1 MRKLFIGVLAATAF
15 AAAPA
20 VAQDKFNLTLAG
32 ASPGGLWSALGAGL
46 DKTLAKAYPGSTVTY
61 QTGGGGLANAKL
73 VQDKKVPMG
82 LAVDPELAWG
92 YRGMGPYKGKPQ
104 KDLRVLLRVYSA
116 ESRFQYMHVLING
129 DVAKQYNIKTMDDVK
144 KHQKNLRVAFNRP
157 GNIDGEI
164 GIASFTKSGV
174 DIKPFKQVVRAAS
187 QEMTSLMQ
195 DRRIDMQVFGISYNH
210 ARIRE
215 LDKGIP
221 LNMIG
226 LNPKAVD
233 AMIADFGGKACTIKA
248 SEYKFIQE
256 DKLSHCVGG
265 VVMVHKDMP
274 DETAYKIVK
283 GVLTNI
289 DTFRSAHRAL
299 QKATTPQSL
308 AEGSVAP
315 HHPGALKAYREAGLA
330 K

>member
-1 MRKLFIGVLAATAF
+1 MRNLMIGIIGAACI

-32 ASPGGLWSALGAGL
+32 ASPGGLWSTIGAAL

-92 YRGMGPYKGKPQ
+92 YRGIGPYKGKPQ
-104 KDLRVLLRVYSA
+104 KDLRVLLRVYSS
-116 ESRFQYMHVLING
+116 ESRFQYMHVMING
-129 DVAKQYNIKTMDDVK
+129 DVAKQYNIQTMDDVK
-144 KHQKNLRVAFNRP
+144 KNVKNLRVAFNRP
-157 GNIDGEI
+157 GNIDGDI
-164 GIASFTKSGV
+164 GIAAFEKSGV
-174 DIKPFKQVVRAAS
+174 SIKPFKQVVRAAS

-215 LDKGIP
+215 LEKGIP

-226 LNPKAVD
+226 LTQQAVD
-233 AMIADFGGKACTIKA
+233 AMIAEFGGKGCTIKT
-248 SEYKFIQE
+248 SEYKFIQQ

-265 VVMVHKDMP
+265 VVMVHKDMS
-274 DETAYKIVK
+274 DDMAHRIVK
-283 GVLTNI
+283 GVLDNI
-289 DTFRSAHRAL
+289 ETFKSAHRAL
-299 QKATTPQSL
+299 KGATTPQSL

-315 HHPGALKAYREAGLA
+315 HHPGAVKAFREAGLV

>member
-1 MRKLFIGVLAATAF
+1 MRKLILGTVAVAAF
-15 AAAPA
+15 ASAPA
-20 VAQDKFNLTLAG
+20 MAQDKFNLTLAG
-32 ASPGGLWSALGAGL
+32 ASPGGLWSTIGAGL

-92 YRGMGPYKGKPQ
+92 YRGLGPYKGKPQ
-104 KDLRVLLRVYSA
+104 KDLRVLLRVYSS
-116 ESRFQYMHVLING
+116 ESRFQYLHVMING
-129 DVAKQYNIKTMDDVK
+129 DAAKQYGIQTMDDVK
-144 KHQKNLRVAFNRP
+144 KHQKNLRVSFNRP
-157 GNIDGEI
+157 GNIDGDI
-164 GIASFTKSGV
+164 GIAAFEKSGV
-174 DIKPFKQVVRAAS
+174 SIKPFKQVVRAAS

-195 DRRIDMQVFGISYNH
+195 DRRIDMQVFGISFNH

-215 LDKGIP
+215 LEKGIP

-226 LNPKAVD
+226 LTPKAVD
-233 AMIADFGGKACTIKA
+233 AMIAEFGGKPCTIKA
-248 SEYKFIQE
+248 SEYKFIQQ

-265 VVMVHKDMP
+265 VIMVHKDMAE
-274 DETAYKIVK
+274 DVAYKITK
-283 GVLTNI
+283 GVLDNI
-289 DTFRSAHRAL
+289 ETFKSAHRSLKA
-299 QKATTPQSL
+299 ATTPQSL

-315 HHPGALKAYREAGLA
+315 HHPGAIKAFREAGLV